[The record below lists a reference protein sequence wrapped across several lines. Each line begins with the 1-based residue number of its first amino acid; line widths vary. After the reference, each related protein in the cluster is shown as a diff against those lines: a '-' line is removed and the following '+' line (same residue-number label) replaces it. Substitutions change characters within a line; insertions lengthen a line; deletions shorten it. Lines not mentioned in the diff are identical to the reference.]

1 MDIPTRT
8 KEALPDTQQAI
19 KILKKLVSEYKSFYD
34 EDPLQPQY
42 MEDLAVELSESDLGF
57 PEIAGTLGRML
68 QPAIEYEIEA
78 TYDEIAECEELQN
91 ETLSAIAQIWDTAA
105 ANFEIEML
113 DDGTMNIVKF
123 EQEQKQ
129 AEALN
134 LSGAKFDLR
143 SLERAVTTLKG
154 QSREPEFSRMDAHRT
169 IMEIAYG

>member
-1 MDIPTRT
+1 
-8 KEALPDTQQAI
+8 
-19 KILKKLVSEYKSFYD
+19 
-34 EDPLQPQY
+34 
-42 MEDLAVELSESDLGF
+42 
-57 PEIAGTLGRML
+57 
-68 QPAIEYEIEA
+68 
-78 TYDEIAECEELQN
+78 
-91 ETLSAIAQIWDTAA
+91 
-105 ANFEIEML
+105 
-113 DDGTMNIVKF
+113 MNIVKF